1 MIDISLITAAPVV
14 RQSVFRDV
22 IDFFFQL
29 GIYDVILPFLLVFT
43 IVFAILEKTKVFGS
57 EEVEGRKFPKKNLN
71 AMTAFVIAFLVVA
84 STKLVALI
92 NTFLANVVLLLIFI
106 VMFLVLVGAFYREGE
121 DVFLDNGWRTFFMV
135 AVLVIMIL
143 VFLNSVPTE
152 NGNNWLSVAWF
163 WISSNWNT
171 NAVGSII
178 LLIVIIIIMVFITK
192 DKKAP
197 KTKGSH
203 TGGTP

>member
-1 MIDISLITAAPVV
+1 MIDISLLTAAPVV

-43 IVFAILEKTKVFGS
+43 VVFAILEKTKVFGT

-106 VMFLVLVGAFYREGE
+106 VMFLVLIGAFYRDGE
-121 DVFLDNGWRTFFMV
+121 DVFLDGGWRTFFMV
-135 AVLVIMIL
+135 AVLIIIIL
-143 VFLNSVPTE
+143 VFLNSMPTTE
-152 NGNNWLSVAWF
+152 GSNWLSVAWF

-178 LLIVIIIIMVFITK
+178 LLIVIIVVMVLITR
-192 DKKAP
+192 DRKAP
-197 KTKGSH
+197 PKAKEG
-203 TGGTP
+203 TGVTH